1 LLTTNAAE
9 FVYYARMSTLAPP
22 RKWTLSAAVALA
34 LTVTMAVVSL
44 PRAAYADVG
53 DEPSSKSS
61 EPGQVEDGDKPKDPS
76 LLEKKPADAAVQQQ
90 AQANQVPFYENWK
103 FWAVAG
109 VVVVG
114 VAALVVGGIYLN
126 HSLNGGDVRPCATEF
141 QSRCFGE
148 GR

>member
-1 LLTTNAAE
+1 
-9 FVYYARMSTLAPP
+9 MSTLAPP
-22 RKWTLSAAVALA
+22 RNWTLSAAVAFA
-34 LTVTMAVVSL
+34 LIVTMTVVSL
-44 PRAAYADVG
+44 PRVAHADLG

-61 EPGQVEDGDKPKDPS
+61 SEAGQVEDNDKPKDPS

-90 AQANQVPFYENWK
+90 AQANSVPFYENWK

-114 VAALVVGGIYLN
+114 VTALVIGGIYLN
-126 HSLNGGDVRPCATEF
+126 HSLNGGDVRPCAMEF
-141 QSRCFGE
+141 QGRCFGE

>member
-1 LLTTNAAE
+1 
-9 FVYYARMSTLAPP
+9 MSTLAPP

-34 LTVTMAVVSL
+34 LIVTMAVVSL
-44 PRAAYADVG
+44 PRAAYADLG

-61 EPGQVEDGDKPKDPS
+61 SEAGQVEDNDKPKDPS

-90 AQANQVPFYENWK
+90 AQANSVPLYENWK

-114 VAALVVGGIYLN
+114 
-126 HSLNGGDVRPCATEF
+126 
-141 QSRCFGE
+141 
-148 GR
+148 